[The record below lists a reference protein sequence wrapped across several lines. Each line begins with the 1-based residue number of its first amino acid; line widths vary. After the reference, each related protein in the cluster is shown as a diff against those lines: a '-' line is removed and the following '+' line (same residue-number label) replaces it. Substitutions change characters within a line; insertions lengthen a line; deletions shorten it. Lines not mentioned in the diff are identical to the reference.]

1 MASTAVS
8 WRVDKTGTAVEIVKT
23 VGINIIGMEKCRH
36 CIVIVIEWIICI
48 CHSLNFSGMH
58 SRRS

>member
-36 CIVIVIEWIICI
+36 RIVIVIEWII
-48 CHSLNFSGMH
+48 F
-58 SRRS
+58 